1 MSQLRTATS
10 HDIETIR
17 QLAEEVWPVAYGAI
31 LKPGQIEYMLDMMYS
46 SSSLLKQMEEEGC
59 EFIIAELDK
68 PVGFASFSEIGDGL
82 FKLNKLYVLSTMQ
95 GLGVGSRLAREV
107 IRRCEERGG
116 TLLELQVNKN
126 NEAKLFYEGLGFE
139 VDHEDVFDIGQG
151 YVMDDYIMRYAL
163 NPNLSA

>member
-1 MSQLRTATS
+1 MSQLRTATTQ
-10 HDIETIR
+10 DIETIR
-17 QLAEEVWPVAYGAI
+17 QVAQEAWPVAYGSI
-31 LKPGQIEYMLDMMYS
+31 LKPDQIEYMLDMMYS
-46 SSSLLKQMEEEGC
+46 AASLHKQMEEEGC

-95 GLGVGSRLAREV
+95 GLGVGSRLTREV

-139 VDHEDVFDIGQG
+139 VDHEGVFDIGQG
-151 YVMDDYIMRYAL
+151 YVMDDYIMSYAL